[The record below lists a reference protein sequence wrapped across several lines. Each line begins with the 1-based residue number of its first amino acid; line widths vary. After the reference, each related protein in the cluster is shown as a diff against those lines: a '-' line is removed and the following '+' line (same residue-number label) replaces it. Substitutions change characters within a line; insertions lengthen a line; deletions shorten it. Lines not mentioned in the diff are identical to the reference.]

1 MKAQKHR
8 QWQTLIMAI
17 AFTAAAALSLAI
29 TTPAQ
34 AQTQAVTKKNCFACF
49 QEAHATDMMRFVT
62 ARDNASFQRYIDN
75 GRCVML
81 KANLT
86 VTIIKMQS
94 FFSGGKVQFA
104 IEGIK
109 LWTAREMLHHYKY

>member
-1 MKAQKHR
+1 MQTQKQTR
-8 QWQTLIMAI
+8 TQTLIMAI
-17 AFTAAAALSLAI
+17 AFTLAMALSLAI

-34 AQTQAVTKKNCFACF
+34 AQTQAVTKKHCFACF
-49 QEAHATDMMRFVT
+49 QETHATDMMRFVT
-62 ARDNASFQRYIDN
+62 ARDDASFQHYIDN

-104 IEGIK
+104 IAGIK

>member
-1 MKAQKHR
+1 MQTQTR
-8 QWQTLIMAI
+8 TLIMAI
-17 AFTAAAALSLAI
+17 AFTAAMALLLAI

-34 AQTQAVTKKNCFACF
+34 AQTQAVTKEHCFACF
-49 QEAHATDMMRFVT
+49 SETHATDMMRFVT
-62 ARDNASFQRYIDN
+62 ARDDASFMIYINN
-75 GRCVML
+75 GWCVML

-94 FFSGGKVQFA
+94 VFGGGKVQFA

-109 LWTAREMLHHYKY
+109 LWTAREMLHRYSR

>member
-1 MKAQKHR
+1 MQTR
-8 QWQTLIMAI
+8 TRTRTLIMAI
-17 AFTAAAALSLAI
+17 ALTAAMVLSLAI

-34 AQTQAVTKKNCFACF
+34 AQTQAVTKKHCFACF

-62 ARDNASFQRYIDN
+62 ARDDASFQHYIDN

-94 FFSGGKVQFA
+94 VFGGGKVQFA
-104 IEGIK
+104 IDGIK
-109 LWTAREMLHHYKY
+109 LWTAREMLHQYQY